1 MLEESGSGMVRLRN
15 GQVVFDRFV
24 EAGTN
29 PISRA
34 EIARRTGL
42 SKPTVNTLVQDL
54 EAAGVVRCNPSAQ
67 PSQGRIGRPAA
78 SYELVPDAALVVGV
92 DMGATKTIIGVADLL
107 GDVIAAEQI
116 ETPAD
121 AVAAVNAVVTATR
134 RLLEGLGERGSRLEA
149 ACMGVPGVYR
159 PTHDRVEMAPN
170 LPGFVDLPIRAEL
183 SDRLGVEVTIEN
195 DVNLATVGEANE
207 MAGKGTKHFAAI
219 SIGTGIG
226 MGMVMEGALYRG
238 AHGAA
243 GEIGSVK
250 LPRVGG
256 EVFHAL
262 TLEDVASAPAIR
274 KLFHRS
280 VEAGW
285 RTGLEGD
292 ADVPAIFAAASRGDQ
307 AATTALDIAADA
319 VAFATSYFCWVN
331 DPTLVVFGGG
341 VGSNPIFVDAV
352 RARIGR
358 YLTVI
363 PEMAP
368 STLGGRAAFLG
379 AISTALAE
387 VRGSLVAKRL
397 ARRNEG

>member
-1 MLEESGSGMVRLRN
+1 MLEESGSGMLRLRN
-15 GQVVFDRFV
+15 GQVVFDQFMG
-24 EAGTN
+24 AGKK

-42 SKPTVNTLVQDL
+42 SKPTVNTLVMDL
-54 EAAGVVRCNPSAQ
+54 EAAGVVRCNPSVQ
-67 PSQGRIGRPAA
+67 PRGRIGRPAA
-78 SYELVPDAALVVGV
+78 SYELVPDAALAAGV
-92 DMGATKTIIGVADLL
+92 DMGATKTIIGIADLL
-107 GDVIAAEQI
+107 GDVIATEQI
-116 ETPAD
+116 KTPSD
-121 AVAAVNAVVTATR
+121 AVAAVNAVVTTTR
-134 RLLEGLGERGSRLEA
+134 RLLGRLGERGSRLEA

-159 PTHDRVEMAPN
+159 PSQDRVEMAPN

-183 SDRLGVEVTIEN
+183 SGRLGVEVTIEN
-195 DVNLATVGEANE
+195 DVNLATVGEAND
-207 MAGKGTKHFAAI
+207 MADGGATDFAAI

-292 ADVPAIFAAASRGDQ
+292 ADVPAIFAAAARGDQ

-379 AISTALAE
+379 AISTALAD
-387 VRGSLVAKRL
+387 VRSSLVAKRL
-397 ARRNEG
+397 ARRSEG